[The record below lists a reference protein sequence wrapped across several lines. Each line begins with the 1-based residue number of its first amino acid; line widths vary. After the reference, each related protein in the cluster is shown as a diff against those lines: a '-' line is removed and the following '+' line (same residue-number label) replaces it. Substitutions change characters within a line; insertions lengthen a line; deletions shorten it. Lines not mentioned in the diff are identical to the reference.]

1 MPEIPSVQ
9 ADLLQPGSPP
19 LAEDPAAAGAS
30 AVVAPAPAAG
40 QPAPSRPEAVP
51 ACDLAL
57 FQPWL
62 LAIRQER
69 RIAQALAPALTARLL
84 AAYIDR
90 YLLTPEAPSR
100 ASLESA
106 LGAQRPDLLRHL
118 SAWMRRRPSPTLQD
132 ALWQGLSQWLHPRL
146 QAWILQDLAATPG
159 AEIGAALTPAAWA
172 LLSMG
177 LPVATGV
184 TAWCTNSGLSGW
196 GGLSCWRIWRK
207 RRSFWR
213 SSWVRCGRSR
223 TWLRVSSTSVVSWRS
238 MVSTASKGQ
247 VVCCT

>member
-40 QPAPSRPEAVP
+40 QPAPSGPEAVP

-172 LLSMG
+172 RTVQASVQHTACPLEAVLALLRQEPPDLLDTLSQALD
-177 LPVATGV
+177 LPQ
-184 TAWCTNSGLSGW
+184 
-196 GGLSCWRIWRK
+196 
-207 RRSFWR
+207 
-213 SSWVRCGRSR
+213 R
-223 TWLRVSSTSVVSWRS
+223 THEDLQRLLRLRQIRQHPDPPHPQSPLF
-238 MVSTASKGQ
+238 GH
-247 VVCCT
+247 